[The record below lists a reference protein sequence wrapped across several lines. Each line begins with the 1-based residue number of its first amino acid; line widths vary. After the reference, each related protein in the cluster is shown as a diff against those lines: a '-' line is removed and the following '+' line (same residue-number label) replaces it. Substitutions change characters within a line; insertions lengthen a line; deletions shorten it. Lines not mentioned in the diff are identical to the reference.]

1 MESSKILLKKCLED
15 EDLNYFFKKFSE
27 WSSENYLLYFDIF
40 NFQNSKS
47 FEDQKKLAHDIFNN
61 YLNGIG
67 APLEV
72 NINQQLCFD
81 ISNKLEN
88 DDIYSEIFDVILQEI
103 LKNLLGSFSIFR
115 HSRAYLN
122 HFETKVFV
130 ESQIVS

>member
-1 MESSKILLKKCLED
+1 
-15 EDLNYFFKKFSE
+15 LNYSFKKFSDSE
-27 WSSENYLLYFDIF
+27 WSSENYLLNFDIL

-72 NINQQLCFD
+72 NINKQLCFD

-88 DDIYSEIFDVILQEI
+88 DDINVILQEVV
-103 LKNLLGSFSIFR
+103 KNLLDTFSRFR
-115 HSRAYLN
+115 HSRAYLD